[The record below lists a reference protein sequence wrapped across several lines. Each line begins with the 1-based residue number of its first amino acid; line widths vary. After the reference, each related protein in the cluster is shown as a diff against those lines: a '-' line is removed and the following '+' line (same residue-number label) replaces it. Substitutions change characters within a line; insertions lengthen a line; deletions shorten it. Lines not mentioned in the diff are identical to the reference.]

1 MLSVP
6 DLNPIKF
13 NRLALHTKNYYYKM
27 KVHQQES
34 IDCMP
39 ILDQRKTHLREIIIR
54 FAGITVISLISVFF
68 DFGYSQAD
76 SQFVKAFLVSFIR
89 TALIWNGSMIII
101 HFAVTRFQ
109 VFKETFKLL
118 TFQILALCAFVLLV
132 ELGEIYTVENYLKI
146 ALTYS
151 EKRTLVI
158 GSLLIT
164 FMISSIYASVAF
176 FLQWKE
182 NLLRTQALEKANLEA
197 RYDTLRKQ
205 VNPHFL
211 FNSLNTLLMLVN
223 DNPVASKYVE
233 SISEIMRYMLQ
244 WQDKEAVLL
253 RDELKIARDYVF
265 IQQSRFGDK
274 LQVVFDVPEKYYHY
288 AIPPL
293 ALQMLLENAIK
304 HNVVSKD
311 DPLKVKVYM
320 QDSLFIVIENTL
332 KAKIDK
338 DPSTGVGL
346 DNIRNRYIHLTGKD
360 IIVKQENGK
369 FVVMLPL
376 FEKSI

>member
-1 MLSVP
+1 MKDLDQENFSCVP
-6 DLNPIKF
+6 L
-13 NRLALHTKNYYYKM
+13 
-27 KVHQQES
+27 V
-34 IDCMP
+34 
-39 ILDQRKTHLREIIIR
+39 DQRKSKWREITIR
-54 FAGITVISLISVFF
+54 FAGIAVISLISVFA
-68 DFGYSQAD
+68 DFGYSQGD
-76 SQFVKAFLVSFIR
+76 SDYTKALLVSFIR
-89 TALIWNGSMIII
+89 TALIWNGSMMIIQY
-101 HFAVTRFQ
+101 AVHRFP
-109 VFKETFKLL
+109 VFKETFKLIS
-118 TFQILALCAFVLLV
+118 FQIIALCAFVLLV
-132 ELGEIYTVENYLKI
+132 ELGEIYAVENYLKI
-146 ALTYS
+146 AMSDT
-151 EKRTLVI
+151 EKRTLII

-176 FLQWKE
+176 FIEWKE

-197 RYDTLRKQ
+197 RYDTLRNQ

-244 WQDKEAVLL
+244 SRDKEAVLL
-253 RDELKIARDYVF
+253 RDELKIASDYVF
-265 IQQSRFGDK
+265 VQQSRFGDK
-274 LQVVFDVPEKYYHY
+274 LQVEFDVPEKFYHY

-311 DPLKVKVYM
+311 NPLHVKVYIAEN
-320 QDSLFIVIENTL
+320 LFIVIENSV

-346 DNIRNRYIHLTGKD
+346 ENIRNRYIHLTGKD
-360 IIVKQENGK
+360 ILVKQENGR

-376 FEKSI
+376 FEKSM

>member
-1 MLSVP
+1 
-6 DLNPIKF
+6 
-13 NRLALHTKNYYYKM
+13 M
-27 KVHQQES
+27 KELDQETFEC
-34 IDCMP
+34 IP
-39 ILDQRKTHLREIIIR
+39 VVDQRKTHWREIIIR
-54 FAGITVISLISVFF
+54 FVGITVISLVSVFL
-68 DFGYSQAD
+68 DFGYSLAD
-76 SQFVKAFLVSFIR
+76 SQFVKAFLISFIR

-101 HFAVTRFQ
+101 QFAVHRFP
-109 VFKETFKLL
+109 VFKETVKLL
-118 TFQILALCAFVLLV
+118 FFQIIALCVFVLLI
-132 ELGEIYTVENYLKI
+132 ELLEIYTVEHYLKI
-146 ALTYS
+146 AMSYS
-151 EKRTLVI
+151 EKRTLI
-158 GSLLIT
+158 AGSLLIT

-176 FLQWKE
+176 FLEWKE

-197 RYDTLRKQ
+197 RYDTLRNQ

-244 WQDKEAVLL
+244 SQDKEAVLL

-274 LQVVFDVPEKYYHY
+274 LQVEFDVPEKYYHY

-311 DPLKVKVYM
+311 DPLKVRVYM
-320 QDSLFIVIENTL
+320 HDSLFIVIENTM

-346 DNIRNRYIHLTGKD
+346 ENIRNRYIHLTGKD
-360 IIVKQENGK
+360 ILVKQENGK

>member
-1 MLSVP
+1 MIEKQQDSIYCS
-6 DLNPIKF
+6 PIVEA
-13 NRLALHTKNYYYKM
+13 NRNF
-27 KVHQQES
+27 
-34 IDCMP
+34 
-39 ILDQRKTHLREIIIR
+39 RREFIIR
-54 FAGITVISLISVFF
+54 FAGITFVSAVSVFF
-68 DFGYSQAD
+68 DFGYDQAVAG
-76 SQFVKAFLVSFIR
+76 FLKAFLISFIR
-89 TALIWNGSMIII
+89 TTLLWNGSMFIIQ
-101 HFAVTRFQ
+101 FAISRFSL
-109 VFKETFKLL
+109 FKETARLIVSQVVSL
-118 TFQILALCAFVLLV
+118 SIFVVLV
-132 ELGEIYTVENYLKI
+132 ELGEIYAVETFLKI
-146 ALTYS
+146 SLTQS
-151 EKRTLVI
+151 EKTTLII

-164 FMISSIYASVAF
+164 FMISSIYASAAF
-176 FLQWKE
+176 FIQWKE

-197 RYDTLRKQ
+197 RYDTLRNQ

-244 WQDKEAVLL
+244 SRDKEAVLL

-274 LQVVFDVPEKYYHY
+274 LQVEFDVAENFFHY

-293 ALQMLLENAIK
+293 ALQMLLENALK
-304 HNVVSKD
+304 HNVVSKEN
-311 DPLKVKVYM
+311 PLYVKVYII
-320 QDSLFIVIENTL
+320 DNVYIVIENSI
-332 KAKIDK
+332 KAKLDK

-346 DNIRNRYIHLTGKD
+346 DNIRNRYIHLTGKN
-360 IIVKQENGK
+360 IVVKQENGM

>member
-1 MLSVP
+1 MK
-6 DLNPIKF
+6 DLD
-13 NRLALHTKNYYYKM
+13 
-27 KVHQQES
+27 QENFS
-34 IDCMP
+34 CMP
-39 ILDQRKTHLREIIIR
+39 IVDQRKTKWREFIIR
-54 FAGITVISLISVFF
+54 FAGITLISLVSVFV
-68 DFGYSQAD
+68 DFGYTQSD
-76 SQFVKAFLVSFIR
+76 TDFTKAFLVSFIR

-101 HFAVTRFQ
+101 QYAVQRFP
-109 VFKETFKLL
+109 VFKETAKLIA
-118 TFQILALCAFVLLV
+118 FQIIVLCVFVLLV

-146 ALTYS
+146 AMSYT
-151 EKRTLVI
+151 EKRTLII

-176 FLQWKE
+176 FLEWKA

-197 RYDTLRKQ
+197 RYDTLRNQ

-211 FNSLNTLLMLVN
+211 FNSLNTLLMLV
-223 DNPVASKYVE
+223 DENPVASKYVE

-244 WQDKEAVLL
+244 SQDKEAVLL

-274 LQVVFDVPEKYYHY
+274 LQVEFDVPEKFYHY

-304 HNVVSKD
+304 HNVVSKE
-311 DPLKVKVYM
+311 DPLKVRVYM
-320 QDSLFIVIENTL
+320 HDSLFIVIENTM

>member
-1 MLSVP
+1 MREL
-6 DLNPIKF
+6 D
-13 NRLALHTKNYYYKM
+13 
-27 KVHQQES
+27 QENFS
-34 IDCMP
+34 CMP
-39 ILDQRKTHLREIIIR
+39 LVDQRKTKWREIIIR
-54 FAGITVISLISVFF
+54 FVGITIISLVSVFV
-68 DFGYSQAD
+68 DFGYTQGD
-76 SQFVKAFLVSFIR
+76 TNFTKAFIVSFIR

-101 HFAVTRFQ
+101 QYAVHRFP
-109 VFKETFKLL
+109 VFKETVKLIA
-118 TFQILALCAFVLLV
+118 FQIIALCVFVLLV

-146 ALTYS
+146 AMSYT
-151 EKRTLVI
+151 EKRTLII

-176 FLQWKE
+176 FLEWKE

-197 RYDTLRKQ
+197 RYDTLRNQ

-244 WQDKEAVLL
+244 SQDKDAVLL

-274 LQVVFDVPEKYYHY
+274 LQVEFDVPEKFYHY

-293 ALQMLLENAIK
+293 ALQMLLENAVK
-304 HNVVSKD
+304 HNVVSKE
-311 DPLKVKVYM
+311 DPLKVRVFM
-320 QDSLFIVIENTL
+320 QDSLFIVIENTV

-346 DNIRNRYIHLTGKD
+346 ENIRNRYFHLTGKD
-360 IIVKQENGK
+360 ILVKQENGK

>member
-1 MLSVP
+1 
-6 DLNPIKF
+6 
-13 NRLALHTKNYYYKM
+13 M
-27 KVHQQES
+27 KELDQENFS
-34 IDCMP
+34 CMP
-39 ILDQRKTHLREIIIR
+39 VVAQRKTQWREITIR
-54 FAGITVISLISVFF
+54 FAGITIISFISVFL
-68 DFGYSQAD
+68 DFGYSQSD
-76 SQFVKAFLVSFIR
+76 SGFLKAFLVSFIR

-101 HFAVTRFQ
+101 QYAVHRFP
-109 VFKETFKLL
+109 VFKETVKLIA
-118 TFQILALCAFVLLV
+118 FQIIALCVFVLLV
-132 ELGEIYTVENYLKI
+132 ELGEIYTVEIYLKI
-146 ALTYS
+146 ALSYS
-151 EKRTLVI
+151 EKRTLII

-176 FLQWKE
+176 FLEWKE

-197 RYDTLRKQ
+197 RYDTLRNQ

-223 DNPVASKYVE
+223 ENPVASKYVE

-244 WQDKEAVLL
+244 SQDKEAVLL
-253 RDELKIARDYVF
+253 RDELKIARDYIF

-274 LQVVFDVPEKYYHY
+274 LQVEFDVPEKYYHN

-304 HNVVSKD
+304 HNVVSKE
-311 DPLKVKVYM
+311 DPLKVRVYM
-320 QDSLFIVIENTL
+320 QDSLFIVIENTM

-346 DNIRNRYIHLTGKD
+346 ENIRNRYIHLTGKD

>member
-1 MLSVP
+1 MKE
-6 DLNPIKF
+6 LN
-13 NRLALHTKNYYYKM
+13 
-27 KVHQQES
+27 QENFS
-34 IDCMP
+34 CMP
-39 ILDQRKTHLREIIIR
+39 LVDQRKTKWREFIIR
-54 FAGITVISLISVFF
+54 FVGISVISFISVFV
-68 DFGYSQAD
+68 DFGYSQGD
-76 SQFVKAFLVSFIR
+76 TNFTKAFLVSFVR

-101 HFAVTRFQ
+101 QYAVHRFP

-118 TFQILALCAFVLLV
+118 AFQIIALCVFVLLV

-146 ALTYS
+146 AMSFT
-151 EKRTLVI
+151 EKRTLII

-176 FLQWKE
+176 FLEWKE

-197 RYDTLRKQ
+197 RYDTLRNQ

-244 WQDKEAVLL
+244 SRDKEAVLL

-274 LQVVFDVPEKYYHY
+274 LQVDFDVPEKYYHF
-288 AIPPL
+288 ATPPL

-304 HNVVSKD
+304 HNVVSKE
-311 DPLKVKVYM
+311 DPLKVKVYIHEN
-320 QDSLFIVIENTL
+320 QFIVIENTV

-346 DNIRNRYIHLTGKD
+346 ENIHNRYLHLAGKN
-360 IIVKQENGK
+360 IVVKQENGK

-376 FEKSI
+376 FEKAI

>member
-1 MLSVP
+1 MKST
-6 DLNPIKF
+6 
-13 NRLALHTKNYYYKM
+13 TK
-27 KVHQQES
+27 ET
-34 IDCMP
+34 IDCVP
-39 ILDQRKTHLREIIIR
+39 VIEQPQNHLRELIIR
-54 FAGITVISLISVFF
+54 FAGISLVSAVSVFV
-68 DFGYSQAD
+68 DFGYEQST
-76 SQFVKAFLVSFIR
+76 SGFLKAFLVSFVR
-89 TALIWNGSMIII
+89 TALIWHGSMIII
-101 HFAVTRFQ
+101 QYAMSVYSLFKETTKLIVFQ
-109 VFKETFKLL
+109 VF
-118 TFQILALCAFVLLV
+118 ALSLFVLLV
-132 ELGEIYTVENYLKI
+132 EAGEIFAIENYLKI
-146 ALTYS
+146 PLTQNN
-151 EKRTLVI
+151 KVTLI
-158 GSLLIT
+158 LGSLLIT

-176 FLQWKE
+176 FGQWKE

-197 RYDTLRKQ
+197 RYDTLRNQ

-244 WQDKEAVLL
+244 SRDKEAVLL

-265 IQQSRFGDK
+265 VQQSRFGDK
-274 LQVVFDVPEKYYHY
+274 LQVEFDVPEKFYHY

-293 ALQMLLENAIK
+293 ALQMLLENAVK

-311 DPLKVKVYM
+311 NPLHVKVYIA
-320 QDSLFIVIENTL
+320 DNLFIVIENSV

-346 DNIRNRYIHLTGKD
+346 DNIRNRYNHLSGKD
-360 IIVKQENGK
+360 IVVKNDHGK

-376 FEKSI
+376 FEKSM